1 MEETDLNLVKRARNG
16 DRDAFSVL
24 LERYQRRLYSVCLG
38 IVRNP
43 DDAQDRLQETAV
55 KVFLNLERFEGQSSF
70 YTWAYRIASNVCIDF
85 LRKKK
90 RQRTVDYDDGIAR
103 DGDVVE
109 GEDLLP
115 SRLGLNPARVH
126 ARKELM
132 DKLTE
137 ALDTLSDTHR
147 TIIILREVDGLS
159 YQEIADLT
167 EVSIG
172 TVMSRLHHAR
182 KNLQRALA
190 DYVGDD
196 LKVE

>member
-1 MEETDLNLVKRARNG
+1 VEETDLNLVKRARNG

>member
-55 KVFLNLERFEGQSSF
+55 KVFLNLDRFEGQSSF

-132 DKLTE
+132 GKLTE

-190 DYVGDD
+190 EYVGDD